1 MDVGLSFLLLPLGR
15 LRFGGDGNVWYAS
28 CLPGR
33 SSGGRGRQGV
43 GLSDGDRQR
52 ESVFPCFL
60 NVHS

>member
-33 SSGGRGRQGV
+33 SPGEKRAAGRWPFR
-43 GLSDGDRQR
+43 RR
-52 ESVFPCFL
+52 
-60 NVHS
+60 

>member
-52 ESVFPCFL
+52 ESVFP
-60 NVHS
+60 